1 MRPLAATLAL
11 ACLAGCAGP
20 MPREVIEQGART
32 EQASTLTSRQAANCL
47 ARNGQNVTDL
57 YWATLNDLPAKDTFE
72 VIFNA
77 PSVPMAGALMVIH
90 TRPAASGST
99 ITFHA
104 SPRMF
109 ESAKP
114 MWIERLGK
122 GC

>member
-1 MRPLAATLAL
+1 MRLVAVLAL
-11 ACLAGCAGP
+11 VFLTGCAGP
-20 MPREVIEQGART
+20 MPREVVEQGART

-57 YWATLNDLPAKDTFE
+57 YWATVNDLPESDTFE

-77 PSVPMAGALMVIH
+77 PSVPLAGAILVMH
-90 TRPAASGST
+90 TRPAKTGGA

-104 SPRMF
+104 SPKLS
-109 ESAKP
+109 ESSRA